1 MKHLIMRL
9 ESPLM
14 AFGGETIDNYG
25 VIRPFP
31 ASFDAD
37 GAAGQRI
44 GLAPH

>member
-25 VIRPFP
+25 IIRALPGD
-31 ASFDAD
+31 FDAD

-44 GLAPH
+44 GLAAH